1 MQRESTEWA
10 RFYWYNTEETEL
22 PRVLLIGDSI
32 VAGYN
37 EFVAKELKGKAT
49 VAFYSTSKCVGD
61 PSIYNELKYALGEY
75 EIDLVH
81 FNNGLHGFTTSDED
95 YGKFLA
101 KYTDKLQ
108 KMVWDTQLVWAMS
121 TPITEVGNPAE
132 KNSEKNS
139 RVIERNRLAA
149 EVMSKRGIPVND
161 LYSLMSDCQEEYSA
175 GDGYHYNDAGR
186 EFQGKQVAE
195 FILQVLGLGAEEEVD
210 GGDEIDADLEADA

>member
-37 EFVAKELKGKAT
+37 ESVAKELEGKAT

-61 PSIYNELKYALGEY
+61 SSIYNELKYALGEY

-81 FNNGLHGFTTSDED
+81 FNNGLHGFTTTEED

-101 KYTDKLQ
+101 QYTDKLQ

-121 TPITEVGNPAE
+121 TPITEVGNPAAMD
-132 KNSEKNS
+132 SEKNT

-149 EVMSKRGIPVND
+149 EVMSERGIPVND
-161 LYSLMSDCQEEYSA
+161 LYSLMADCQEEYSA
-175 GDGYHYNDAGR
+175 GDGYHYNAEGT
-186 EFQGKQVAE
+186 EFQGKHVAE
-195 FILQVLGLGAEEEVD
+195 FIMQILGMAEETDEEAEEEEAEEAVA
-210 GGDEIDADLEADA
+210 DE